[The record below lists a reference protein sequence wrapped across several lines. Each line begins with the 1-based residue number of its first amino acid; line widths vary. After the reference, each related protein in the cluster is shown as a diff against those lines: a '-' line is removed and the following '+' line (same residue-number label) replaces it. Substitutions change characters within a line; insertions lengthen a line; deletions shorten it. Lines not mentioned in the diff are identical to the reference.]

1 MVSSLTHSL
10 THALYSFTF
19 HSYVCTYLSLHIPSL
34 SLTYSSFSRFDPQ
47 DLCVEDDTILL
58 SAINGND
65 TGGSCSSSN
74 GNNGGGI
81 GKSKGGN
88 DVMGALSKG
97 MERTDEMLTTD
108 SVLLLRKA
116 DTLINKAKSA
126 MK

>member
-1 MVSSLTHSL
+1 MS
-10 THALYSFTF
+10 
-19 HSYVCTYLSLHIPSL
+19 C
-34 SLTYSSFSRFDPQ
+34 LTYSLTTFPFFSSISVHIHPYISFSFSHLFTSFPRFDPQ

-65 TGGSCSSSN
+65 TGNSGSGSSTS
-74 GNNGGGI
+74 NGGGI

-88 DVMGALSKG
+88 DVMGTLLKG

-116 DTLINKAKSA
+116 DTLINKAKAA

>member
-1 MVSSLTHSL
+1 MCAHI
-10 THALYSFTF
+10 HLY
-19 HSYVCTYLSLHIPSL
+19 I

-58 SAINGND
+58 STINGN
-65 TGGSCSSSN
+65 GSNSTSTSTSTS
-74 GNNGGGI
+74 NGGGI

-88 DVMGALSKG
+88 DVMGALLKG